1 MTWLLPQRKLSMSS
15 PRSVYV
21 LPSNED
27 WIIDRFAKE
36 WSEDNA
42 DITISDP
49 RCANVIWVLA
59 DFCWNKL
66 PPSFLA
72 SRKVITTIHHI
83 VPEKFGAV
91 ALAEFNER
99 DLLTTAYHVPNKHT
113 ADFIRP
119 LTQKPIHLIPYWAN
133 QRIWR
138 PTMPTR
144 AARELHKLPKDCYL
158 VGSFQ
163 RDTEGAGIPR
173 GDFRPKLEKGPDLFC
188 DYIGEL
194 AIVRARMGLSPV
206 HVVLAGWRRQ
216 YVIERLKNI
225 GVGFTYKELP
235 DQNTV
240 NELYQSLDL
249 YAVTAR
255 YEGGPQA
262 LIECGLLNV
271 PVVSTSVGI
280 AEQVLPASAI
290 RQAAELLDAT
300 PAVPD
305 VTTLK
310 LPSGYEPFR
319 NLIEAV

>member
-1 MTWLLPQRKLSMSS
+1 MSTLRK
-15 PRSVYV
+15 VFV

-42 DITISDP
+42 DITVSDP
-49 RCANVIWVLA
+49 RNADVIWVLA

-66 PPSFLA
+66 PRHVMAPA
-72 SRKVITTIHHI
+72 RKVITTIHHI
-83 VPEKFGAV
+83 VPEKFGAA

-99 DLLTTAYHVPNKHT
+99 DQFTTVYHVPNHHT
-113 ADFIRP
+113 GDFIRP

-163 RDTEGAGIPR
+163 RDTEGSSIPS
-173 GDFRPKLEKGPDLFC
+173 GDFKPKLEKGPDLFC
-188 DYIGEL
+188 DYVNEL
-194 AIVRARMGLSPV
+194 AINRTLKGLSPI
-206 HVVLAGWRRQ
+206 HVLLAGWRRQ
-216 YVIERLKNI
+216 YVMERLRNAGI
-225 GVGFTYKELP
+225 GFTYKELP
-235 DQNTV
+235 DQHML
-240 NELYQSLDL
+240 NELYQTLDL
-249 YAVTAR
+249 YVVAAR
-255 YEGGPQA
+255 HEGGPQA

-271 PVVSTSVGI
+271 PMVSTPVGI
-280 AEQVLPASAI
+280 AEHVLPTSAI

-305 VTTLK
+305 VTMLK
-310 LPSGYEPFR
+310 LPLGYEPFR
-319 NLIEAV
+319 SLIEAA